1 MTILPMEFLR
11 ESFPKLFARG
21 VEVLESRASG
31 GDERAQRILDDVKG
45 VTGAASLQIDD
56 EPPIVLSASAGVLSS
71 GDAPGEGVSIRIV
84 ASLPGDAAALLLAE
98 ITKAGAFEDDEVAIG
113 AAQTSSKR
121 FEDALAGRPMTTF
134 VTLRGVPDLGDVE
147 VRVGFNVPEVPKE
160 PGFTAELQFSD
171 LEMVQRGELTI
182 QELFLGGKLKM
193 EGDYSL
199 ALQTKERGN
208 LPGTPRVRY
217 SGNRSRGIMFRAIA
231 KSRYLVPGFLCFAL
245 AFVVGPVGVAS
256 GVLAG
261 AQGASI
267 AGVVAAVLGVL
278 GLLIIASGLPAS
290 IDVEEVDAQIRSIH
304 DEIEQVE
311 DVIGENV
318 KALSSGLGEQMVA
331 VEETARALKSM
342 AISLQAISDRVEALS
357 SSTEESA
364 SSILQMTATNHEV
377 AENMGNLGSS
387 VRETASSIE
396 EMTYSIK
403 EVARNVDGLA
413 LTAEETS
420 SSMNEMDVSIGQ
432 VQSNANETA
441 RLSE

>member
-1 MTILPMEFLR
+1 MVADSVRFRQLGAFRVVGYTPRRMTILPTEFLR

-71 GDAPGEGVSIRIV
+71 GDAPGEGVPIRIV

-199 ALQTKERGN
+199 ALQ
-208 LPGTPRVRY
+208 L
-217 SGNRSRGIMFRAIA
+217 SM
-231 KSRYLVPGFLCFAL
+231 
-245 AFVVGPVGVAS
+245 
-256 GVLAG
+256 
-261 AQGASI
+261 Q
-267 AGVVAAVLGVL
+267 
-278 GLLIIASGLPAS
+278 LL
-290 IDVEEVDAQIRSIH
+290 
-304 DEIEQVE
+304 
-311 DVIGENV
+311 
-318 KALSSGLGEQMVA
+318 
-331 VEETARALKSM
+331 
-342 AISLQAISDRVEALS
+342 
-357 SSTEESA
+357 
-364 SSILQMTATNHEV
+364 TNP
-377 AENMGNLGSS
+377 L
-387 VRETASSIE
+387 
-396 EMTYSIK
+396 
-403 EVARNVDGLA
+403 
-413 LTAEETS
+413 
-420 SSMNEMDVSIGQ
+420 
-432 VQSNANETA
+432 
-441 RLSE
+441 